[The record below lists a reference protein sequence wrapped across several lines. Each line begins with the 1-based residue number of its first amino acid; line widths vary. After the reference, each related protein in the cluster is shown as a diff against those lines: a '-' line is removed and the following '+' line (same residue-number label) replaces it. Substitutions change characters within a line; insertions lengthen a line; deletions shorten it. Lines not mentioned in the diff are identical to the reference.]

1 MSTGANCVGFAM
13 APKVMVLNRDERLN
27 ATLQRVLEAEGYL
40 TETVERGDDVEARLR
55 RYIPDILVLDG
66 VDSAVHMTEFC
77 DGLRAHSRT
86 ARLPIM
92 VLSSSCKKSA
102 CVQALSAG
110 ADDCLSKPFF
120 APEFIARIGALLR
133 RARPEALSGVIS
145 ARGVVLDRGRHC
157 VCRNGKAVDVGPSEF
172 RLLEFLMSSPG
183 QVFSRE
189 QLLANVWPE
198 DADTSERIIDVNIS
212 RLRKAL
218 GAVRGQELI
227 RTIRGTGY
235 SFGHG

>member
-1 MSTGANCVGFAM
+1 MSVGADCVGFAM
-13 APKVMVLNRDERLN
+13 APKVMVLNRDVRLN
-27 ATLQRVLEAEGYL
+27 LTLQRILEDEGYL
-40 TETVERGDDVEARLR
+40 AEAVERGEDVEARLR
-55 RYIPDILVLDG
+55 RYVPDMLVLDG
-66 VDSAVHMTEFC
+66 MDSAAHVTEFC
-77 DGLRAHSRT
+77 GGLRAHPRT
-86 ARLPIM
+86 ARLPII
-92 VLSSSCKKSA
+92 VLSASCEKSA

-120 APEFIARIGALLR
+120 APEFVARIGALLR
-133 RARPEALSGVIS
+133 RARPEALSGVVS

-157 VCRNGKAVDVGPSEF
+157 VCRNGKAIDIGPSEF

-189 QLLANVWPE
+189 QLLTNVWPE
-198 DADTSERIIDVNIS
+198 GTDTSERIIDVNIS

-218 GAVRGQELI
+218 GTVRGQELI